1 MTHPVV
7 RWLGAL
13 LAAAAACYAAWL
25 LTSLVLAFVLPAAGR
40 LLAPG
45 LPEAT
50 GGAMF
55 VYVGSKVAPPQRR
68 VPFIALLGFTLLL
81 SGLTF
86 AGVFAFPAGQQWIGS
101 AAALLGAGGTAWLV
115 AHRPPYRLNPGP

>member
-1 MTHPVV
+1 MTHPLV

-13 LAAAAACYAAWL
+13 LAASAVCYATWL
-25 LTSLVLAFVLPAAGR
+25 LTGLVFAFVLPAAGR

-45 LPEAT
+45 LPDAT
-50 GGAMF
+50 AGAMF
-55 VYVGSKVAPPQRR
+55 VYVASKVAPPHRR
-68 VPFIALLGFTLLL
+68 VPFIALLGFALLL
-81 SGLTF
+81 SGLTL
-86 AGVFAFPAGQQWIGS
+86 AGVLAFPAGQQWIGV